1 MVEKIKATDGAVFRQ
16 LRHNHQLTLAQVADD
31 HNSIAFISKFEQGKS
46 NISFSRLTHLL
57 YRINISVEEFVFIRD
72 LQSGVVPTSN
82 DPNFVYNTLTH
93 RAFVEVLDYQDR
105 FSTQEPT
112 PADYAYFLKKEQ
124 EWQARYAQDHNRQT
138 RFELISIQLFRLTMI
153 DRVKQLNQPSPF
165 KSVADAMAQLQT
177 LAKPVVSYLYSVEI
191 WNYFELYWFR
201 HLMVALPTATIQN

>member
-93 RAFVEVLDYQDR
+93 RAFVEVLDYQDAFQLR
-105 FSTQEPT
+105 
-112 PADYAYFLKKEQ
+112 
-124 EWQARYAQDHNRQT
+124 NRHQQT
-138 RFELISIQLFRLTMI
+138 MLISSKRSRNGKLVMPKT
-153 DRVKQLNQPSPF
+153 
-165 KSVADAMAQLQT
+165 T
-177 LAKPVVSYLYSVEI
+177 TAKPASS
-191 WNYFELYWFR
+191 
-201 HLMVALPTATIQN
+201 

>member
-112 PADYAYFLKKEQ
+112 PADYAYFLKKEKGM
-124 EWQARYAQDHNRQT
+124 ASSLCPRP
-138 RFELISIQLFRLTMI
+138 
-153 DRVKQLNQPSPF
+153 QPPNPLR
-165 KSVADAMAQLQT
+165 ADQHSTFSA
-177 LAKPVVSYLYSVEI
+177 
-191 WNYFELYWFR
+191 N
-201 HLMVALPTATIQN
+201 HD